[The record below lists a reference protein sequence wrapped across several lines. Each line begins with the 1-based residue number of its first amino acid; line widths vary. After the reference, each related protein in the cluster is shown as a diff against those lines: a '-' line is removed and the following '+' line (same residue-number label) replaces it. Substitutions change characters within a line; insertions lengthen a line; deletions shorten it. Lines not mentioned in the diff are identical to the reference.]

1 MQKRAHVGVQLG
13 QDARP
18 QRAGAG
24 DQQSVIGRDPEQI
37 VQRPRDMAKMRL
49 GIFDLRALVACLRPA
64 PLRMAT
70 VDRVAE
76 GDGLSQSLRRSAQDA
91 REALVDERHA
101 QAPSPPTPA
110 PLAAR

>member
-1 MQKRAHVGVQLG
+1 VQLG

-49 GIFDLRALVACLRPA
+49 GTFDLRALVARLRPA
-64 PLRMAT
+64 PLLVAT
-70 VDRVAE
+70 VYLVAE
-76 GDGLSQSLRRSAQDA
+76 GGGLGQSLRRSAKDA

-101 QAPSPPTPA
+101 HAPSRRR
-110 PLAAR
+110 LR